1 MSSAWGNSWSSFWGV
16 SWGGTT
22 TTATPTPGGVGNW
35 YKTRRKKRSAD
46 DERKDAFDQ
55 AVKLAKAVEIL
66 ERTHSPQE
74 AARIARELDG
84 VIQQV
89 QDEELV
95 LLLAIAVTIH

>member
-35 YKTRRKKRSAD
+35 YKTRPAD